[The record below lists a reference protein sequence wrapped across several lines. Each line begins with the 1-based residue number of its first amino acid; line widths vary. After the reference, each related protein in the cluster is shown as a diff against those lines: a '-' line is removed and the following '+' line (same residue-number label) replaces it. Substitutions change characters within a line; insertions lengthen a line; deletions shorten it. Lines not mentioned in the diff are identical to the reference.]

1 MSELSYLEK
10 LLDGVEVKWLPLG
23 NVAEIYGGL
32 TGKSKSD
39 FENGNARYVSYK
51 KIFGY
56 LDVNDYPTDYVYI
69 SEGERQNKV
78 RYGDVLFTGS
88 SEIADEA
95 GMSSAVTVHFEESV
109 YLNSFSFGIRFSNS
123 IKIKPE
129 FAKYLFRTHFMRS
142 EIAKTA
148 SGVTRF
154 NISKSRFKKILVP
167 IICPNDPEKSLAIQS
182 EIVRI
187 LDKFSALTAELTA
200 ELSMRKKQ
208 YNYYRDQLLSFDE
221 EQEKPIYLEKLL
233 DGVEVE
239 WKTLKD
245 VCDFKNGFAFK
256 SSLFKETGLPIV
268 RITNI
273 DGFNV
278 NLDEVKYFSLNDY
291 KEDLSSFE
299 VSMGNI
305 LIAMSGATTGKVG
318 IYKKEIKCYLNQR
331 VGKFIP
337 KENILNNNYLYHFLL
352 LNTETIYILAGGG
365 AQPNLSSNALMSKLL
380 IPIPCPGNPEKSLA
394 IQSEIVRILDKFD
407 TLTNSI
413 TEGLPREIELRQ
425 KQYEYYRDLLFSF
438 PKPETVS
445 N

>member
-10 LLDGVEVKWLPLG
+10 LLDGVEV
-23 NVAEIYGGL
+23 
-32 TGKSKSD
+32 
-39 FENGNARYVSYK
+39 
-51 KIFGY
+51 
-56 LDVNDYPTDYVYI
+56 
-69 SEGERQNKV
+69 
-78 RYGDVLFTGS
+78 
-88 SEIADEA
+88 
-95 GMSSAVTVHFEESV
+95 
-109 YLNSFSFGIRFSNS
+109 
-123 IKIKPE
+123 
-129 FAKYLFRTHFMRS
+129 
-142 EIAKTA
+142 
-148 SGVTRF
+148 
-154 NISKSRFKKILVP
+154 
-167 IICPNDPEKSLAIQS
+167 
-182 EIVRI
+182 
-187 LDKFSALTAELTA
+187 
-200 ELSMRKKQ
+200 
-208 YNYYRDQLLSFDE
+208 
-221 EQEKPIYLEKLL
+221 
-233 DGVEVE
+233 E
-239 WKTLKD
+239 WKPLKD

-278 NLDEVKYFSLNDY
+278 DLDEVKYFSLNDY

-318 IYKKEIKCYLNQR
+318 IYKKGTKCYLNQR

-380 IPIPCPGNPEKSLA
+380 IPIPCPDNPEKSLA
-394 IQSEIVRILDKFD
+394 IQSEIVRILDKFTELTAELTAEL
-407 TLTNSI
+407 TLRKKQYNYYRDQLLSFKEGEVEWKTLGEITTKIASGRNKTRNADGKFPVYGSTGLIGFIDKAAYSGDLLLVARVGAYAGLVNAVSGHFDVSDNTLIIHPSDSWNVRFAFHQLRHMNLNQYAVGAGQPLITGGLLKNLKVPFPSLKEQTRIAKILDKFETITASI
-413 TEGLPREIELRQ
+413 SEGLPREIELRQ

-438 PKPETVS
+438 PKPDAVS

>member
-10 LLDGVEVKWLPLG
+10 LLDGVEV
-23 NVAEIYGGL
+23 
-32 TGKSKSD
+32 
-39 FENGNARYVSYK
+39 
-51 KIFGY
+51 
-56 LDVNDYPTDYVYI
+56 
-69 SEGERQNKV
+69 
-78 RYGDVLFTGS
+78 
-88 SEIADEA
+88 
-95 GMSSAVTVHFEESV
+95 
-109 YLNSFSFGIRFSNS
+109 
-123 IKIKPE
+123 
-129 FAKYLFRTHFMRS
+129 
-142 EIAKTA
+142 
-148 SGVTRF
+148 
-154 NISKSRFKKILVP
+154 
-167 IICPNDPEKSLAIQS
+167 
-182 EIVRI
+182 
-187 LDKFSALTAELTA
+187 
-200 ELSMRKKQ
+200 
-208 YNYYRDQLLSFDE
+208 
-221 EQEKPIYLEKLL
+221 
-233 DGVEVE
+233 E
-239 WKTLKD
+239 WKPLKD

-278 NLDEVKYFSLNDY
+278 DLDEVKYFSLNDY

-318 IYKKEIKCYLNQR
+318 IYKKGTKCYLNQR

-380 IPIPCPGNPEKSLA
+380 IPIPCPDNPEKSLA
-394 IQSEIVRILDKFD
+394 IQSEIVRILDKFTALTAELTAELNMRKKQYNYYRDQLLSFDESSVEWKTLLEACDYVDYRGKTPKKTQSGIFLVTAKNIRMGYIDYHASQEFISEEDYAIVMRRGLPKKGDVLITTEAPCGFVAQVNRENIALAQRVIKYRSKNTQLSNSFLKHYLLGSQFQDKLMQAATGSTVKGIKGSRLHQLKIPIPSKVEQDRIVAILDKFD